1 MNMSE
6 GKPKISFS
14 TTPGLLPKEEMLETA
29 IRSSKMTV
37 GIPREI
43 SANESRIGLI
53 PEAVKLLVNN
63 GHRILFEERAGEKAH
78 FSDHEYAEAGAEIK
92 QDRESVFGADVVIKI
107 APPIREEI
115 DMLEKR
121 KCVMS
126 VLQLPTRTKD
136 YIQHLMAKKI
146 NAIAF
151 EHIQDKTGALPL
163 VRSMSEIIGNATM
176 LIAAEYLCHPQYG
189 KGIMLGGFPGVAPVE
204 VVIIG
209 SGTVA
214 EYASRVALG
223 MGAFVKVFDNSMYKL
238 RSLQNNVGTRLYTS
252 IMHPHLI
259 GKALETADVV
269 IAAKHSPTGVSPCF
283 IPEDMVRKMKAGSV
297 IIDVSIDQGG
307 CFETSRPTNHQNPV
321 YQVHG
326 VTHYCVPNIAS
337 KVPQTAS
344 TSFSNFFAPL
354 LIEIAESGGVDNA
367 LKVNRSFSRGAY
379 IFNGVLTNQ
388 QISKLY
394 DIPFQH
400 LDLLLAAFY

>member
-1 MNMSE
+1 MSE
-6 GKPKISFS
+6 LKPSISFAHS
-14 TTPGLLPKEEMLETA
+14 PELLPQEEMLEKA
-29 IRSSKMTV
+29 IYQSKLTI

-53 PEAVKLLVNN
+53 PEAVRLLTDN
-63 GHRILFEERAGEKAH
+63 GHRIIIEESAGDKAH
-78 FSDHEYAEAGAEIK
+78 FSDHEFAEAGAQIT
-92 QDRESVFGADVVIKI
+92 QSREQVFSADIVLKI

-115 DMLEKR
+115 EMLDKR
-121 KCVMS
+121 KCLFS
-126 VLQLPTRTKD
+126 VLQLSTRSKD
-136 YIQHLMAKKI
+136 YFQQLISKKV

-151 EHIQDKTGALPL
+151 EHIQDKSGTLPL
-163 VRSMSEIIGNATM
+163 LRSMSEIIGNATM

-189 KGIMLGGFPGVAPVE
+189 KGIMLGGFPGVAPTE

-214 EYASRVALG
+214 EYATRVALG
-223 MGAFVKVFDNSMYKL
+223 MGAHVKVFDNSMYKL
-238 RSLQNNVGTRLYTS
+238 RLLQNTVGSRLYTS
-252 IMHPHLI
+252 VMHPHLI
-259 GKALETADVV
+259 SKALATADVV
-269 IAAKHSPTGVSPCF
+269 IAAKHSPTGVSPCL
-283 IPEDMVRKMKAGSV
+283 IPEEMIMEMKAGSV

-337 KVPQTAS
+337 KVPRTAS

-354 LIEIAESGGVDNA
+354 LIEIGEMGGVDKS
-367 LKVNRSFSRGAY
+367 LRTNRGLSRGAY
-379 IFNGVLTNQ
+379 VFNGVLTNQ

-394 DIPFQH
+394 DLPFQH
-400 LDLLLAAFY
+400 IDLLLAAYY